1 MLIFL
6 FESVLLLGTAIN
18 CGYTITQHPESF
30 TLKNLIS
37 YFTITAI
44 TIFCFNP
51 NNIHFG
57 LLMPLFLVS
66 LTLLIILDARPAI
79 LNLLLGFIVISS
91 LYLIFVVFLTSLNE
105 HLLNNLITYIIFF
118 AALNVCAITLRWLLS
133 KSNVQHDQE
142 QFWHQNMNKA
152 LIFIIGSLT
161 IFYIFSGDLK
171 KLITAWPLT
180 ILQSVIILILAIV
193 MMSIAFLFLQHE
205 RQIQLLKETS
215 VKQQSHDLQS
225 YLNTLKAS
233 RHEYNA
239 HLNTIHQLLKSNQ
252 IQQLNDYMDD
262 LIKDN
267 DYLSNLSG
275 LKFPE
280 ISALLYRYELLA
292 KKKQIAFTIYF
303 DNNLSKLPFSLY
315 DLNQL
320 LGNLITNAFEAS
332 EAYQKQKPQVELSFA
347 QSQQQ
352 VTISIKN
359 SGKIK
364 HAIKTNMIKPGISSK
379 SKNTDQHGFGLYII
393 TQIVDKYFGE
403 LIITETSNNCVEI
416 AISIPLS

>member
-37 YFTITAI
+37 YFTVSAI
-44 TIFCFNP
+44 TIFCFNQ
-51 NNIHFG
+51 NN
-57 LLMPLFLVS
+57 PLFWLLTPLFIVS

-79 LNLLLGFIVISS
+79 LNLLLGFIVTSG

-118 AALNVCAITLRWLLS
+118 TALNVCAITLRWLLS
-133 KSNVQHDQE
+133 KSTVQHDQE

-161 IFYIFSGDLK
+161 IFCIFSGDLK

-193 MMSIAFLFLQHE
+193 MMSVAFLFLQHE

-215 VKQQSHDLQS
+215 VKQQAHDLQS

-239 HLNTIHQLLKSNQ
+239 HLNTIHQLLKSSQ
-252 IQQLNDYMDD
+252 IRQLNDYMDD

-267 DYLSNLSG
+267 DYLSNVAG

-303 DNNLSKLPFSLY
+303 DNNLSKLPMSLY
-315 DLNQL
+315 DLNKL

-332 EAYQKQKPQVELSFA
+332 EAYSAKKPQVELSFS
-347 QSQQQ
+347 QSQQH
-352 VTISIKN
+352 VNILIKN

-364 HAIKTNMIKPGISSK
+364 HAIKTNMVKPGISSK
-379 SKNTDQHGFGLYII
+379 SKNADQHGFGLYII

-403 LIITETSNNCVEI
+403 LVITETSNNYVEI

>member
-1 MLIFL
+1 
-6 FESVLLLGTAIN
+6 
-18 CGYTITQHPESF
+18 
-30 TLKNLIS
+30 
-37 YFTITAI
+37 
-44 TIFCFNP
+44 
-51 NNIHFG
+51 
-57 LLMPLFLVS
+57 
-66 LTLLIILDARPAI
+66 
-79 LNLLLGFIVISS
+79 
-91 LYLIFVVFLTSLNE
+91 
-105 HLLNNLITYIIFF
+105 
-118 AALNVCAITLRWLLS
+118 
-133 KSNVQHDQE
+133 
-142 QFWHQNMNKA
+142 MNKA

-215 VKQQSHDLQS
+215 VKQQAHDLQS

-303 DNNLSKLPFSLY
+303 DNNLSKLPLSLY

-379 SKNTDQHGFGLYII
+379 FKNADQHGFGLYII

-403 LIITETSNNCVEI
+403 LIITETSNSYVEI

>member
-1 MLIFL
+1 
-6 FESVLLLGTAIN
+6 
-18 CGYTITQHPESF
+18 
-30 TLKNLIS
+30 
-37 YFTITAI
+37 
-44 TIFCFNP
+44 
-51 NNIHFG
+51 
-57 LLMPLFLVS
+57 
-66 LTLLIILDARPAI
+66 
-79 LNLLLGFIVISS
+79 
-91 LYLIFVVFLTSLNE
+91 
-105 HLLNNLITYIIFF
+105 
-118 AALNVCAITLRWLLS
+118 
-133 KSNVQHDQE
+133 
-142 QFWHQNMNKA
+142 MNKA

-161 IFYIFSGDLK
+161 IFCIFSGDLK

-193 MMSIAFLFLQHE
+193 MMSVAFLFLQHE

-215 VKQQSHDLQS
+215 VKQQAHDLQS

-239 HLNTIHQLLKSNQ
+239 HLNTIHQLLKSSQ
-252 IQQLNDYMDD
+252 IRQLNDYMDD

-267 DYLSNLSG
+267 DYLSNVAG

-303 DNNLSKLPFSLY
+303 DNNLSKLPMSLY
-315 DLNQL
+315 DLNKL

-332 EAYQKQKPQVELSFA
+332 EAYSAKKPQVELSFS
-347 QSQQQ
+347 QSQQH
-352 VTISIKN
+352 VNILIKN

-364 HAIKTNMIKPGISSK
+364 HAIKTNMVKPGISSK
-379 SKNTDQHGFGLYII
+379 SKNADQHGFGLYII

-403 LIITETSNNCVEI
+403 LVITETSNNYVEI